1 MGDMD
6 QTTITGTAN
15 YTSYRV
21 PAGGK
26 GERVT
31 RAVQMKVPIPRAT
44 FLQAPVAAHV
54 PQGGSLSPI
63 TTLEI
68 RTHDGALYRQLLDD
82 FRKPVAPGHRNLRTY
97 FGEHCTALDAR
108 EAIRAALGKL
118 LLVDG
123 SLWERIPE
131 PVIEVGQS
139 STRVIPGPSDR
150 GAWQVFAITEY
161 DAAVSAGKVMDVVE
175 ATYGRGPRKPLPP
188 VEVFIP
194 SVFTM
199 TTSAERV
206 ARSREIAANETSRA
220 RRILDTGS
228 AQAMNRA
235 SRILMKAANEL
246 ARQTGETAYSEVD

>member
-1 MGDMD
+1 M
-6 QTTITGTAN
+6 
-15 YTSYRV
+15 
-21 PAGGK
+21 
-26 GERVT
+26 
-31 RAVQMKVPIPRAT
+31 
-44 FLQAPVAAHV
+44 
-54 PQGGSLSPI
+54 
-63 TTLEI
+63 
-68 RTHDGALYRQLLDD
+68 
-82 FRKPVAPGHRNLRTY
+82 APGHRNLKTY
-97 FGEHCTALDAR
+97 FGEHRTAPDAR
-108 EAIRAALGKL
+108 EAIRGALEKL

-139 STRVIPGPSDR
+139 STHVVPGPSDR

-161 DAAVSAGKVMDVVE
+161 DAAVAAGKAADAAE
-175 ATYGRGPRKPLPP
+175 ANFGRGPRKPLPP

-206 ARSREIAANETSRA
+206 ANAREIAAKETSRA
-220 RRILDTGS
+220 RRILDTGT

-246 ARQTGETAYSEVD
+246 ARQTGESSYSDLD